1 MINDQAFTRQPPPGL
16 SFRLASQ
23 NTSLAFQNT
32 GMGTDRTLM
41 AVIGTS
47 LSLISCGFTTFKV
60 AQNLG
65 ADNILKIS
73 VNLVPHFGIGLVL
86 LGIMVLRVG
95 IIYHVQFMRVL
106 RSDRKRV
113 VEDGLIRG
121 ESPFSALVYTLNRV
135 YPFCFWARR
144 DHEHALSRRPV
155 RMRRAPGRHG

>member
-1 MINDQAFTRQPPPGL
+1 MINDQAFTKRPPPGL

-32 GMGTDRTLM
+32 GMGTNRTLI

-65 ADNILKIS
+65 ADNILKII
-73 VNLVPHFGIGLVL
+73 VNSVPHFGIGLVL

-113 VEDGLIRG
+113 AEDGLIRG
-121 ESPFSALVYTLNRV
+121 ESPFPPSFTLLTAFTLFAFGLAVIMSVLFRV
-135 YPFCFWARR
+135 GPF
-144 DHEHALSRRPV
+144 E
-155 RMRRAPGRHG
+155 

>member
-1 MINDQAFTRQPPPGL
+1 MINDQAFTKRPPPGL

-32 GMGTDRTLM
+32 GMGTNRTLI

-60 AQNLG
+60 AQNLR
-65 ADNILKIS
+65 ADNILKII
-73 VNLVPHFGIGLVL
+73 VNSVPHFGIGLVL

-106 RSDRKRV
+106 RGDRKRV

-121 ESPFSALVYTLNRV
+121 ESPFPPLFTLLTAFTLFAFGLAVIMSMLFRV
-135 YPFCFWARR
+135 GPF
-144 DHEHALSRRPV
+144 E
-155 RMRRAPGRHG
+155 

>member
-47 LSLISCGFTTFKV
+47 LSLISCGFTTFKM

-65 ADNILKIS
+65 ADNILKIT
-73 VNLVPHFGIGLVL
+73 VNSVPHFGIGLVL

-113 VEDGLIRG
+113 AVDGLICG
-121 ESPFSALVYTLNRV
+121 ESPFPPSFTLLTAFILFAFGLAVIMSMLFRV
-135 YPFCFWARR
+135 GPF
-144 DHEHALSRRPV
+144 E
-155 RMRRAPGRHG
+155 

>member
-1 MINDQAFTRQPPPGL
+1 MINDQAFTKRPPPGL

-47 LSLISCGFTTFKV
+47 LSLISCGFTAFKV

-65 ADNILKIS
+65 ADNILKVI
-73 VNLVPHFGIGLVL
+73 VNSVPHFGIGLVL

-113 VEDGLIRG
+113 AVDGLIRG
-121 ESPFSALVYTLNRV
+121 ESPFPPSFTLLTAFILFAFGLAVIMSMLFRV
-135 YPFCFWARR
+135 GPF
-144 DHEHALSRRPV
+144 E
-155 RMRRAPGRHG
+155 